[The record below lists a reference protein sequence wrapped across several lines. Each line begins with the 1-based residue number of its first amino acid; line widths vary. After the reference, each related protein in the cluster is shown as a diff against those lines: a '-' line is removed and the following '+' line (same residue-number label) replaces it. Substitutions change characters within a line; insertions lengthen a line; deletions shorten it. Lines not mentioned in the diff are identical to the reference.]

1 VLKALKCVISL
12 PCFLHIPTAI
22 DTDDLQEI
30 YQVETSASQKD
41 IPKTWTKTGNTKAVK
56 RWSVPILASDI
67 KSLQQEREKRN
78 TAIKEYKYRI
88 YSEFDTDRAMWL
100 RAVKVIAELD
110 CLFSLAKSSV
120 AIGEPACR
128 PTFVEADSAFVDFE
142 ELRHP
147 ALSVK
152 GDFIPNDVR
161 LGGKV
166 GRIALL
172 TGPNMA

>member
-1 VLKALKCVISL
+1 
-12 PCFLHIPTAI
+12 
-22 DTDDLQEI
+22 
-30 YQVETSASQKD
+30 VETSASQKN
-41 IPKTWTKTGNTKAVK
+41 IPKEWTKTGSTKAVK
-56 RWSVPILASDI
+56 RWSVPRLTKDI
-67 KSLQQEREKRN
+67 KTLQQEREKRN

-88 YSEFDTDRAMWL
+88 YAEFDSDRVVWL
-100 RAVKVIAELD
+100 RCVKVIAELD

-128 PTFVEADSAFVDFE
+128 PTFVRADSAFVEFE

-147 ALSVK
+147 ALSIK
-152 GDFIPNDVR
+152 SDFIPNDVR
-161 LGGKV
+161 LGGEV

>member
-1 VLKALKCVISL
+1 LTRLTRL
-12 PCFLHIPTAI
+12 WY
-22 DTDDLQEI
+22 QEI
-30 YQVETSASQKD
+30 YQVETSAKQEN
-41 IPKTWTKTGNTKAVK
+41 IPKGWTKSGSTKAAK
-56 RWSVPILASDI
+56 RWAVPELTHPIRQLKEA
-67 KSLQQEREKRN
+67 RENRN
-78 TAIKEYKYRI
+78 AAVKNFRYRL
-88 YSEFDTDRAMWL
+88 YAEFDADRAVWL
-100 RAVKVIAELD
+100 SAVKVMAELD

-128 PTFVEADSAFVDFE
+128 PEFVEADSAFVDFQ

-147 ALSVK
+147 ALNIK

-161 LGGKV
+161 LGGEV